1 MKTADQSTAISR
13 NKKQPFLIQ
22 VAKRIAENKAA
33 VAGGIILLV
42 IILIAICAPFVA
54 PYDPNEYDMLN
65 CNAKPSWEHLCGT
78 DNLGR
83 DCFSRLI
90 YGARFSLSMGLC
102 AALAGAA
109 FGIVIGSVAGY
120 FGGIVETVIMRLMDI
135 MSAIP
140 GILLAIIISA
150 VLGGG
155 FLNTV
160 IALSVGSIPGGVR
173 MIRAQILSQRNAEYI
188 EAAHSI
194 NCNNVRIMFKH
205 LLPNVVS
212 PLIVS
217 STMAVGRTITEA
229 AALSFIGLGVQPP
242 TAEWGAMLSAGRKFI
257 MSYPH
262 LVIFPGLC
270 IGITVLCVNLF
281 GDGLR
286 DALDPKLKT

>member
-1 MKTADQSTAISR
+1 MKTENRTAAISQS
-13 NKKQPFLIQ
+13 KKRPFLFQ
-22 VAKRIAENKAA
+22 VARRMTENKAA
-33 VAGGIILLV
+33 VTGGIILLA
-42 IILIAICAPFVA
+42 IILIAVFAPVAA
-54 PYDPNEYDMLN
+54 PYDPNDYDLFN
-65 CNAKPSWEHLCGT
+65 CNATPSLEHLCGT
-78 DNLGR
+78 DDLGR
-83 DCFSRLI
+83 DCLSRLI

-109 FGIVIGSVAGY
+109 VGIILGSVAGY
-120 FGGIVETVIMRLMDI
+120 FGGMYETVLMRLMDI

-160 IALSVGSIPGGVR
+160 IALSVGSIPAGVR
-173 MIRAQILSQRNAEYI
+173 LIRAQILSQRNAEYI
-188 EAAHSI
+188 EAARSI
-194 NCNNVRIMFKH
+194 NCSNVRIMFKH

-257 MSYPH
+257 MSFPH